1 MEARLAEIID
11 KYEDKVLSSF
21 LNNEV
26 YEDIKYLIA
35 KVESFEETFAWL
47 QTLSK
52 REDIIKIKM
61 LEHKIEELTK
71 AQEATS

>member
-26 YEDIKYLIA
+26 YDDIKYLIA
-35 KVESFEETFAWL
+35 KVESFEDTFAWL
-47 QTLSK
+47 QTLSR
-52 REDIIKIKM
+52 REDIIRITELEYKIQ
-61 LEHKIEELTK
+61 ELMKT
-71 AQEATS
+71 QEATS